1 MNHLTCN
8 TRTRL
13 SARDC
18 FSIAVLLVI
27 YAGRCWAE
35 STFIVAAETQP
46 FSGVRYLRLEKSAP
60 DPQVAHIV
68 QIAMNTPGL
77 RFTTTPSNG
86 PDAPRETWCETT
98 RGFVEKTG
106 AQIGINGNY
115 FIYDEEL
122 DTELIGLA
130 VSDGNIVS
138 PWDASLSR
146 FALNITKDNKAV
158 FVERPE
164 DGAGNSATQPKTDL
178 YSAVS
183 SHPLLLRKGSIVVD
197 EGGERHPRTGIG
209 LTADNK
215 LILLVV
221 DGRQPS
227 YSIGM
232 TFREMAEVLLAHG
245 AVDALALDGG
255 GSSTLV
261 FADPTP
267 HVVNVPMPTALP
279 VDVGL
284 KPPGIERPNGNNLAI
299 FVSPAPTIK

>member
-1 MNHLTCN
+1 MQRSGNASFRIISKWLY
-8 TRTRL
+8 L
-13 SARDC
+13 
-18 FSIAVLLVI
+18 FFFLFIAFCQGGWASFLETETHPFLGVCYV
-27 YAGRCWAE
+27 RC
-35 STFIVAAETQP
+35 
-46 FSGVRYLRLEKSAP
+46 EKPAP

-68 QIAMNTPGL
+68 TISLDAPGL
-77 RFTTTPSNG
+77 RFTTTASNG

-122 DTELIGLA
+122 HTELIGLA
-130 VSDGNIVS
+130 VSDGTIVS

-146 FALNITKDNKAV
+146 FALNITKDNKAM

-178 YSAVS
+178 YNAVS

-197 EGGERHPRTGIG
+197 EGGDRHPRTGIG

-227 YSIGM
+227 YSVGM
-232 TFREMAEVLLAHG
+232 TFREMATLLLSHG

-267 HVVNVPMPTALP
+267 HVVNVPMPTAFP

-284 KPPGIERPNGNNLAI
+284 KPPGIERPNGNNLAV
-299 FVSPAPTIK
+299 FVNPAQTIK